1 MKENNL
7 PPFYVGQKVVA
18 VEPHE
23 CFKIGDTFTVTGI
36 YRQKCKCGGWVVSV
50 GIAHIS
56 DRRSCLDCRTFNM
69 PLLSPEWTFKASRFA
84 PIESQF
90 QSISFKE
97 VVEIESPLIS
107 VQ

>member
-7 PPFYVGQKVVA
+7 PPFYVGQKVVLL
-18 VEPHE
+18 VDSINVKKGDVFTVLR
-23 CFKIGDTFTVTGI
+23 CFKHCCVWLVD
-36 YRQKCKCGGWVVSV
+36 V
-50 GIAHIS
+50 G
-56 DRRSCLDCRTFNM
+56 
-69 PLLSPEWTFKASRFA
+69 LLSPVYANLGCTKCEAVLRLEKGKPLCPESCCFA